1 MTDIIIDTETF
12 DLAII
17 NGDFEIKNSEK
28 QHIQLLLITNRGNW
42 KEFLYV
48 GAGLLDA
55 LLSEQSLSEN
65 NLPTELQQEIRSQ
78 IELDGGTIQQI
89 ENNIITAYYR

>member
-1 MTDIIIDTETF
+1 MTDIIINTETF
-12 DLAII
+12 DLTID

-55 LLSEQSLSEN
+55 LLSEN

-78 IELDGGTIQQI
+78 IELDGGIIEKI

>member
-12 DLAII
+12 DLTII

-55 LLSEQSLSEN
+55 LLSEQSLEN

-78 IELDGGTIQQI
+78 IELDGGTIEKI
-89 ENNIITAYYR
+89 ENNTITAYYR